1 MIRPFISSSGWMQ
14 GLSEQ
19 RKKHIEAEFEM
30 YLRKEQLRM
39 DFVTE
44 AQAMHKLE
52 VLPRP

>member
-1 MIRPFISSSGWMQ
+1 MQ